1 MPDRPS
7 DTEDLTPEEQAAAA
21 DPHNAA
27 EPIAIRRKKQAADD
41 TEKALREVMK
51 ALLSVPDGRV
61 FLRWML
67 FDVCGVFRTSVNA
80 AFDTNATIFRE
91 GAKEVGFLLHKL
103 ALRSDAKQYMV
114 VLTENVEQM

>member
-1 MPDRPS
+1 MSDLPS
-7 DTEDLTPEEQAAAA
+7 DIEELTPEERAAQA

-27 EPIAIRRKKQAADD
+27 EPIAIRRKKQAADE
-41 TEKALREVMK
+41 TERALREVMT
-51 ALLSVPDGRV
+51 ALLAVPNGRL
-61 FLRWML
+61 FLRWLL

-114 VLTENVEQM
+114 VLTENTEQM